1 MLGASKAPFEINPF
15 ALRKSTSG
23 QFERGRRPKPQRVL
37 IMAQLISRFS
47 KDETGATAI
56 EYSLIA
62 AGIALAIV
70 VVVQTIG
77 TQVKVPYATV
87 STALK

>member
-1 MLGASKAPFEINPF
+1 LQLISSLYTQVGGAI
-15 ALRKSTSG
+15 SG
-23 QFERGRRPKPQRVL
+23 GRRPHSHQGGL
-37 IMAQLISRFS
+37 IMAQLIRRFS
-47 KDETGATAI
+47 KDETAATAI

-70 VVVQTIG
+70 TIVQTIG

>member
-1 MLGASKAPFEINPF
+1 LQLISSLNTQIGGAI
-15 ALRKSTSG
+15 SG
-23 QFERGRRPKPQRVL
+23 GRRPNSHQGEGQ
-37 IMAQLISRFS
+37 IMAQLIRRFS
-47 KDETGATAI
+47 KDETAATAI

-70 VVVQTIG
+70 AVVQTIG
-77 TQVKVPYATV
+77 TQVKVPFTTM

>member
-1 MLGASKAPFEINPF
+1 
-15 ALRKSTSG
+15 
-23 QFERGRRPKPQRVL
+23 
-37 IMAQLISRFS
+37 MAQLIRRFS
-47 KDETGATAI
+47 KDETAATAV

-70 VVVQTIG
+70 AVVQAIG
-77 TQVKVPYATV
+77 TQVRVPFTTM